1 MRELRNYGGQI
12 LDRAA
17 AGEAMTITRDG
28 VPVAQLIP
36 LPRAPLGA
44 QALIAR
50 WRHLPVIDADA
61 LRGDLEQ
68 AVDLAL

>member
-1 MRELRNYGGQI
+1 MRELRNCGGQI

-36 LPRAPLGA
+36 LPRTPLGA

-50 WRHLPVIDADA
+50 WRHLPMIDADA

>member
-36 LPRAPLGA
+36 LPRTPLGA

-61 LRGDLEQ
+61 LRSDLERV
-68 AVDLAL
+68 VDLAL